1 MTCIVDICFKTDDF
15 DLEADILD
23 DAKSWIDPLKTQ
35 TRNMT
40 EKKRKLR
47 IFIKKVHS
55 GFVMAY
61 FAIVLLLNLSVT
73 V

>member
-1 MTCIVDICFKTDDF
+1 MTCIIDICFKTDDF
-15 DLEADILD
+15 DLEDDILD
-23 DAKSWIDPLKTQ
+23 DAKSWIDPSKTQ